1 MNEKELVTL
10 WNDKRSQIT
19 AAQIGPTIILAGV
32 LVLLAFGEIGA
43 MNYAAKYLVLGIVA
57 ASGILAS
64 VTQFAAAREGQ
75 SVCADLNALGAKTEV
90 GKAIA
95 GSSGSINLFG
105 GLIVVLDLVVFR
117 LAANLLLS

>member
-32 LVLLAFGEIGA
+32 LVLLAFGDIGA

-105 GLIVVLDLVVFR
+105 GLIVVLDLVVFG

>member
-1 MNEKELVTL
+1 MNEKELVLL

-19 AAQIGPTIILAGV
+19 AAQMGPTIILAGV
-32 LVLLAFGEIGA
+32 LVLLALGDMGA
-43 MNYAAKYLVLGIVA
+43 MSAAAKYLVLGIVA

-75 SVCADLNALGAKTEV
+75 SVCADLAALGPKTAV
-90 GKAIA
+90 GKGVA
-95 GSSGSINLFG
+95 GSASAITVFG
-105 GLIVVLDLVVFR
+105 GLVVVLDLVVFL

>member
-1 MNEKELVTL
+1 MNEKELVLL

-19 AAQIGPTIILAGV
+19 AAQMGPTIILAGV
-32 LVLLAFGEIGA
+32 LVLLAVGNIGA
-43 MNYAAKYLVLGIVA
+43 MSAAAKYLVLGIVA

-75 SVCADLNALGAKTEV
+75 SVCADLASLGPKTAV
-90 GKAIA
+90 GKGVA
-95 GSSGSINLFG
+95 GSASAISVFG
-105 GLIVVLDLVVFR
+105 GLVVVLDLVVFL

>member
-1 MNEKELVTL
+1 MNEKELVLL

-19 AAQIGPTIILAGV
+19 AAQMGPTIILAGV
-32 LVLLAFGEIGA
+32 LVLLALGDMGA
-43 MNYAAKYLVLGIVA
+43 MSAAAKYLVLGIVA

-75 SVCADLNALGAKTEV
+75 SVCADLAALGPKTAV
-90 GKAIA
+90 GKGVA
-95 GSSGSINLFG
+95 GSASAISVFG
-105 GLIVVLDLVVFR
+105 GLVVVLDLVVFL

>member
-1 MNEKELVTL
+1 MNEKELVLL

-19 AAQIGPTIILAGV
+19 AAQMGPTIILAGV
-32 LVLLAFGEIGA
+32 LVLLALGDIGA
-43 MNYAAKYLVLGIVA
+43 MSAAAKYLVLGIVA

-75 SVCADLNALGAKTEV
+75 SVCADLNALGAKTAV
-90 GKAIA
+90 GKGVA
-95 GSSGSINLFG
+95 GSAGAINLFG
-105 GLIVVLDLVVFR
+105 GLVVVLDLVVFL

>member
-1 MNEKELVTL
+1 MNEKELVLL

-19 AAQIGPTIILAGV
+19 AAQMGPTIILAGV
-32 LVLLAFGEIGA
+32 LVLLALGDMGA
-43 MNYAAKYLVLGIVA
+43 MSAEAKYLVLGIVA

-75 SVCADLNALGAKTEV
+75 SVCADLAALGPKTAV
-90 GKAIA
+90 GKGVA
-95 GSSGSINLFG
+95 GSASAITVFG
-105 GLIVVLDLVVFR
+105 GLVVVLDLVVFL

>member
-1 MNEKELVTL
+1 MNEKELVLL

-19 AAQIGPTIILAGV
+19 AAQMGPTIILAGV
-32 LVLLAFGEIGA
+32 LVLLALGDMGA
-43 MNYAAKYLVLGIVA
+43 MSAEAKYLVLGIVA

-75 SVCADLNALGAKTEV
+75 SVCADLAALGPKTAV
-90 GKAIA
+90 GKGVA
-95 GSSGSINLFG
+95 GSASAISVFG
-105 GLIVVLDLVVFR
+105 GLVVVLDLVVFL

>member
-1 MNEKELVTL
+1 MNEKELVLL

-19 AAQIGPTIILAGV
+19 AAQMGPTIILAGV
-32 LVLLAFGEIGA
+32 LVLLAVGNIGA
-43 MNYAAKYLVLGIVA
+43 MSAAAKYLVLGIVA

-75 SVCADLNALGAKTEV
+75 SVCADLAALGPKTAV
-90 GKAIA
+90 GKGVA
-95 GSSGSINLFG
+95 GSASAISVFG
-105 GLIVVLDLVVFR
+105 GLVVVLDLVVFL